1 MIQFNTVAE
10 LVKLA
15 EEKELPIHDIVIA
28 REMHDTQRPKQA
40 ILNEMQHNW
49 EVMQASIE
57 RGIENEERSVSGL
70 TGGDAEKIY
79 EHREGG
85 YLGTAALSAAAY
97 AVGVSEVNAVMG
109 RIVACPT
116 AGSCGIV
123 PAALYAA
130 REQRHVT
137 DEAIVGAL
145 FTAAG
150 IGMVIDQNASIA
162 GAEGGCQAECGAAAG
177 MAAAA
182 LVELADG
189 TPAQIANACALAIK
203 NLLGLA
209 CGIPANQRHLGSDK
223 SPEGKHQQVFKEDQR
238 SGLFIIQKSKSFSEE
253 HVIKHSAAD
262 EQEHPGACDSA
273 EHCGRDRLL
282 PTLELHACSHSR
294 YVQPEMRTH
303 QHE

>member
-15 EEKELPIHDIVIA
+15 EEKELPIHDIVVA

-40 ILNEMQHNW
+40 ILTEMQRNW

-85 YLGTAALSAAAY
+85 YLGAAALSAAAY
-97 AVGVSEVNAVMG
+97 AVGGSEVNAVMG

-209 CGIPANQRHLGSDK
+209 CDPVA
-223 SPEGKHQQVFKEDQR
+223 
-238 SGLFIIQKSKSFSEE
+238 GLVEVPCVKRNGFCTV
-253 HVIKHSAAD
+253 HAMLAAD
-262 EQEHPGACDSA
+262 MTLAGVHSVIPVDDVILALDTIGRSMPRSIRETA
-273 EHCGRDRLL
+273 EGGLAATPSGKALARRIY
-282 PTLELHACSHSR
+282 PK
-294 YVQPEMRTH
+294 
-303 QHE
+303 

>member
-15 EEKELPIHDIVIA
+15 EEKELPIHDIVVA

-40 ILNEMQHNW
+40 ILTEMQRNW

-85 YLGTAALSAAAY
+85 YLGVAALSAAAY

-209 CGIPANQRHLGSDK
+209 CDPVA
-223 SPEGKHQQVFKEDQR
+223 
-238 SGLFIIQKSKSFSEE
+238 GLVEVPCVKRNGFCTV
-253 HVIKHSAAD
+253 HAMLAAD
-262 EQEHPGACDSA
+262 MTLAGVQSVIPVDDVILALDTIGRSMPRSIRETA
-273 EHCGRDRLL
+273 EGGLAATPSGKALARRIY
-282 PTLELHACSHSR
+282 PK
-294 YVQPEMRTH
+294 
-303 QHE
+303 

>member
-40 ILNEMQHNW
+40 ILTEMQRNW

-85 YLGTAALSAAAY
+85 YLGAAALSAAAY

-137 DEAIVGAL
+137 DDAIVGAL

-209 CGIPANQRHLGSDK
+209 CDPVA
-223 SPEGKHQQVFKEDQR
+223 
-238 SGLFIIQKSKSFSEE
+238 GLVEVPCVKRNGFCTV
-253 HVIKHSAAD
+253 HAMLAAD
-262 EQEHPGACDSA
+262 MTLAGVQSVIPVDDVILALDTIGRSMPRSIRETA
-273 EHCGRDRLL
+273 EGGLAATPSGKALARRIY
-282 PTLELHACSHSR
+282 PK
-294 YVQPEMRTH
+294 
-303 QHE
+303 